1 MRAFSQSSI
10 SGGLPDRFPSE
21 GGGVFSLERRAAI
34 SPEFTA
40 NILSSSPPLSF

>member
-10 SGGLPDRFPSE
+10 SGGLPFRRF
-21 GGGVFSLERRAAI
+21 GGGGDGLPFGPGAAI

-40 NILSSSPPLSF
+40 IILSSSPALSF